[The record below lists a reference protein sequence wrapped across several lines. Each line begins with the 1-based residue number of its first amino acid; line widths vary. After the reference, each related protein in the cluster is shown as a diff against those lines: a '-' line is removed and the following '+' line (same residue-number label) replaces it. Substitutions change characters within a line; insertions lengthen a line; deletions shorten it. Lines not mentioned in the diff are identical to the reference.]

1 MVGPLKKILTIGIIG
16 GGQLGRMTC
25 FYAHKMGFRTVVF
38 TDQANSPASFVTNE
52 VIIADYSDQSALKK
66 FAAKVDIGNYSRIF
80 DVIANAIMCTH
91 NIIESKF
98 CGFLVGHF

>member
-66 FAAKVDIGNYSRIF
+66 FAAKVDIATF
-80 DVIANAIMCTH
+80 EFE
-91 NIIESKF
+91 NIPCEA
-98 CGFLVGHF
+98 VE